1 ERDRPLAAALDFTSG
16 GATFPFGA
24 HVCVVEVDLDT
35 GKVTPLRH
43 VAVDDCGRILNPLLV
58 HGQQQGGVAQGMSQ
72 ALWEGYDYDPDGN
85 PMTATLADYTVP
97 TAVEVPM
104 FEVSN
109 TETPTTR
116 NPLAAKGIGESA
128 TVGSTPAVHNA
139 VIDALSHLGIRHLD
153 MPCTPMRV
161 WRAVTD
167 AEAGRFA
174 DHWRQPPA
182 IFDTLPER
190 GAGNRPEAADADI

>member
-1 ERDRPLAAALDFTSG
+1 
-16 GATFPFGA
+16 
-24 HVCVVEVDLDT
+24 
-35 GKVTPLRH
+35 
-43 VAVDDCGRILNPLLV
+43 LNPLLV

-72 ALWEGYDYDPDGN
+72 ALWEGYGYDPDGN

-116 NPLAAKGIGESA
+116 NPLGAKGIGESA

-174 DHWRQPPA
+174 DHWRRPPT